1 MNRLKIH
8 TAKIIYL
15 FSISL
20 LVCVTM
26 VHAQKDCCAE
36 KALQRFSFLKQI
48 HRSNTISKNLDG
60 TFVLHKPYTHK
71 DKKSYSQHAY
81 EHAIAYYFINR
92 DSAIYYYN
100 EATANE
106 YDTEEAVFMLHSY
119 FLTRTYHKLDEHQ
132 ITRLKVLF
140 AEKYEKSAYKDIIFD
155 IQKMYALDQSVRQFG
170 LICNFDVQLNKD
182 IRQIDS
188 INLLAVKKMISKYG
202 YPTISMIGAANQ
214 NRLFIL
220 IQHADRDIVFQKA
233 VLEKM
238 RLLLPKE
245 EVNKEN
251 YAYLFDRVMTATE
264 GTQYYGTQFG
274 GFPIID
280 SVHVNERRAEQ
291 NLPAMSTERN
301 SAVFFDRHV
310 DTNFV
315 FPEIFFD
322 INDYRIN
329 NKGLDSMNVIIKWMK
344 KNPTTKIDILGYA
357 DETGNP
363 TDNMALSL
371 KRAEETA
378 NQLQMNCIQRSR
390 LNIKAMGALVAAKSD
405 KQKSRKVQIKLAIR
419 QN

>member
-1 MNRLKIH
+1 M
-8 TAKIIYL
+8 A
-15 FSISL
+15 
-20 LVCVTM
+20 
-26 VHAQKDCCAE
+26 HAQKDCCAE
-36 KALQRFSFLKQI
+36 KALQRFSFLK
-48 HRSNTISKNLDG
+48 HTYRSNTISNNLNG
-60 TFVLHKPYTHK
+60 TFVLHRPYTHK
-71 DKKSYSQHAY
+71 DKESYSQNAY
-81 EHAIAYYFINR
+81 EHAIAYYYINR
-92 DSAIYYYN
+92 DSAIHYYN

-106 YDTEEAVFMLHSY
+106 YDPEEAVFMLHSY
-119 FLTRTYHKLDEHQ
+119 FLKRTNHKLDEKQ
-132 ITRLKVLF
+132 ITRLKALF
-140 AEKYEKSAYKDIIFD
+140 TEKYGNSAYKDIIFD

-170 LICNFDVQLNKD
+170 LICNFDVQLHKD
-182 IRQIDS
+182 TRQIDS
-188 INLLAVKKMISKYG
+188 INLLAVKKMFSKYG
-202 YPTISMIGAANQ
+202 YPTISMIGTANQ

-220 IQHADRDIVFQKA
+220 IQHADRDIMFQKA
-233 VLEKM
+233 ALEKM

-264 GTQYYGTQFG
+264 GTQYYGTQFRS
-274 GFPIID
+274 FPIID
-280 SVHVNERRAEQ
+280 SEHVNERRAEQ
-291 NLPAMSTERN
+291 NLPAMSTERK
-301 SAVFFDRHV
+301 STVFFDRHV

-329 NKGLDSMNVIIKWMK
+329 NKGLDSLNVIIKWLK

-357 DETGNP
+357 DETGNRS
-363 TDNMALSL
+363 DNMALSL

-405 KQKSRKVQIKLAIR
+405 KQKSRKVQIKLVLR